1 MATNVKY
8 DPGNI
13 LSVVCTNPT
22 TPASGDPVRY
32 GYLCGLALT
41 DESDGGNASGYTSVH
56 FGPFVADLSVK
67 AVDDNGN
74 SAVAV
79 GDCIFYVDADTPK
92 LSKKQSGYFF
102 GFAMET
108 IGSGST
114 DTILV
119 QKLPTAG
126 SGAIASGG
134 VTTSKIADSAV
145 TTGKLDANAVTA
157 AKLTAT
163 MATGYI
169 PLPLAQAREIA
180 TNEIIN
186 TAGDAGVL
194 SSNTTPTLARVNG
207 ATDKQLRIGWASSNS
222 DEIVWSVVSP
232 PDLDDTAAVEV
243 HLLAASGG
251 ATNSPVIA
259 VSFFEGV
266 GDTNAGGNT
275 AAVTGTSVAEYT
287 VSIAHGDIAASPQP
301 WSIGLV
307 PAAHTTDALY
317 VYGAW
322 IEYTRK

>member
-1 MATNVKY
+1 MATNVKF
-8 DPGNI
+8 DPGNV
-13 LSVVCTNPT
+13 LSVVCTDPT
-22 TPASGDPVRY
+22 TPTSGAPVRY
-32 GYLCGLALT
+32 GNLCGLALT
-41 DESDGGNASGYTSVH
+41 DESDGGNASGNTSVH
-56 FGPFVADLSVK
+56 FGPFVADLSVA
-67 AVDDNGN
+67 AVDDSGN
-74 SAVAV
+74 SAVAL
-79 GDCIFYVDADTPK
+79 GDALFYVDADTPK
-92 LSKKQSGYFF
+92 LSKKQAGYFF

-108 IGSGST
+108 ITSGAT

-126 SGAIASGG
+126 SGAIASSG
-134 VTTSKIADSAV
+134 VTTTKIA
-145 TTGKLDANAVTA
+145 ANAVTA

-169 PLPLAQAREIA
+169 PLPLAEAREIA
-180 TNEIIN
+180 TNDIPA
-186 TAGDAGVL
+186 TAADAGAL
-194 SSNTTPTLARVNG
+194 SSNSTPALARVNG
-207 ATDKQLRIGWASSNS
+207 ATDKQLRIAWVASNS

-232 PDLDDTAAVEV
+232 PDLDDAAAVEV

-287 VSIAHGDIAASPQP
+287 VSIAHGDIAASPKA
-301 WSIGLV
+301 WAIGLT